1 MTVDVFS
8 AFLSYMTIPL
18 YVFGLLFLIYIIARS
33 QLGFSFTG
41 EVKEVVE
48 AEIEELRPKSKTPLI
63 AYLLVAVMFVLFIW
77 STIATER
84 KQRS

>member
-8 AFLSYMTIPL
+8 AFLSYMTVPL

-33 QLGFSFTG
+33 QLGFSVTG

-48 AEIEELRPKSKTPLI
+48 AEIEELRPKSKAPLI

-77 STIATER
+77 STILTER

>member
-8 AFLSYMTIPL
+8 AFLSYMTVPL

-33 QLGFSFTG
+33 QLGFSVTG

-48 AEIEELRPKSKTPLI
+48 AEIEELRPKSKAPLI